1 MKAIRS
7 VGVSFL
13 SGKIQLAELEQK
25 RKATVLALG
34 ESESS
39 VNFAKEGGT
48 ISAEHPLLKKFAS
61 ELGALLK
68 QHNVEA
74 QQIAFT
80 LPPDPMFINIIPVD
94 ASIPQIEI
102 PEYLQWEL
110 EQYLPGAS
118 IKDYILDSHG
128 LPVEETNAQ
137 QTFMVAVR
145 RGMVSFLHKVAVSLK
160 MKLSLVDVD
169 QFSTEKTLIINYPE
183 ILDYN
188 IVLIG
193 LRENGIDASV
203 IHNGEMA
210 DYRAF
215 QYNGDK
221 YPMKPILQYLKYLKQ
236 KDNSTPAAV
245 LLHGLD
251 ISKDFVLSLRQETGI
266 KQTVA
271 LNAFRKIKP
280 SKKLPVPL
288 VRESHKFAAAIG
300 LALRVK

>member
-39 VNFAKEGGT
+39 VNFAEEGET
-48 ISAEHPLLKKFAS
+48 ISADSPKLRKFAS

-68 QHNVEA
+68 QHDVEA
-74 QQIAFT
+74 RQIAFT
-80 LPPDPMFINIIPVD
+80 LPPDPMFINILPIDSSV
-94 ASIPQIEI
+94 SKTEL

-110 EQYLPGAS
+110 NQYLPGVS
-118 IKDYILDSHG
+118 VKDYILDSHG
-128 LPVEETNAQ
+128 LPVEETHAQ

-169 QFSTEKTLIINYPE
+169 QFSTEKTLILNYPE
-183 ILDYN
+183 ILEFD

-215 QYNGDK
+215 QYNGEK
-221 YPMKPILQYLKYLKQ
+221 NSMKPILQYLKYLKQ
-236 KDNSTPAAV
+236 KTNSTPAAV

-251 ISKDFVLSLRQETGI
+251 ISKDLVVSLRQETGI
-266 KQTVA
+266 KQTLP

-280 SKKLPVPL
+280 SKYLPASL
-288 VRESHKFAAAIG
+288 VKESHKFAAAIG

>member
-39 VNFAKEGGT
+39 VNFAEEGGT
-48 ISAEHPLLKKFAS
+48 ISAEHPKLRKFTS

-68 QHNVEA
+68 QLDVEA

-94 ASIPQIEI
+94 ASMSKAELPK
-102 PEYLQWEL
+102 YLQWEL
-110 EQYLPGAS
+110 EQYVPGAS

-128 LPVEETNAQ
+128 LPIEETDAR

-145 RGMVSFLHKVAVSLK
+145 RGMVSFLHKAAVSLK
-160 MKLSLVDVD
+160 LKLSLVDVD
-169 QFSTEKTLIINYPE
+169 QFSTEKTLITNYPE
-183 ILDYN
+183 ILDHD

-221 YPMKPILQYLKYLKQ
+221 HPTKPILGYLKYLKQ
-236 KDNSTPAAV
+236 KNNSTPAAV

-251 ISKDFVLSLRQETGI
+251 INKDFVLSLRQETGI

-271 LNAFRKIKP
+271 LNSLRKIKA
-280 SKKLPVPL
+280 SKYLPPQL
-288 VRESHKFAAAIG
+288 VKESHKFAAAIG

>member
-13 SGKIQLAELEQK
+13 SGKIQVAELEQK
-25 RKATVLALG
+25 RKVTVLALG
-34 ESESS
+34 EGMSS
-39 VNFAKEGGT
+39 VNFAEEGGT
-48 ISAEHPLLKKFAS
+48 ISADHPQLRKFAS
-61 ELGALLK
+61 ELGTLLR
-68 QHNVEA
+68 QHEIEA

-80 LPPDPMFINIIPVD
+80 LPPDPMFINILPVD
-94 ASIPQIEI
+94 SSITKTELPK
-102 PEYLQWEL
+102 YLQWEL
-110 EQYLPGAS
+110 EQYVPGVS

-128 LPVEETNAQ
+128 LPVEDTNAQ

-145 RGMVSFLHKVAVSLK
+145 RGMVSFLQKVAVSLK

-169 QFSTEKTLIINYPE
+169 QFSTEKTLIMNYPE
-183 ILDYN
+183 ILEYD

-193 LRENGIDASV
+193 LRANGIDASV

-215 QYNGDK
+215 QYNGEK
-221 YPMKPILQYLKYLKQ
+221 NPTKPILQYLKYLKQ

-251 ISKDFVLSLRQETGI
+251 ISKEFVLSLRQETGI

-280 SKKLPVPL
+280 SKQVPATL
-288 VRESHKFAAAIG
+288 IKESHKFAAAIG

>member
-39 VNFAKEGGT
+39 VNFAEEGGT
-48 ISAEHPLLKKFAS
+48 ISADHPQLRKFAG

-68 QHNVEA
+68 QLNVEA

-94 ASIPQIEI
+94 VSIPQTEI
-102 PEYLQWEL
+102 SKYLQWEL
-110 EQYLPGAS
+110 EQYLPGVS

-128 LPVEETNAQ
+128 LPVEETHAQ

-160 MKLSLVDVD
+160 LKLSLVDVD
-169 QFSTEKTLIINYPE
+169 QFSTEKTLITNYPE
-183 ILDYN
+183 ILEHD

-193 LRENGIDASV
+193 LRANGIDASV
-203 IHNGEMA
+203 IHNGEIA

-221 YPMKPILQYLKYLKQ
+221 HPTKPILQYLKYLKQ

-266 KQTVA
+266 KQTLA

-280 SKKLPVPL
+280 SKKIPAQL
-288 VRESHKFAAAIG
+288 VKESHKFAAAIG

>member
-13 SGKIQLAELEQK
+13 SGKIQFAELEQK
-25 RKATVLALG
+25 QKATVLALG

-39 VNFAKEGGT
+39 VNFAEEGGT
-48 ISAEHPLLKKFAS
+48 ISAEHPQLRKFAG
-61 ELGALLK
+61 ELGALLQ
-68 QHNVEA
+68 QHDVEA

-80 LPPDPMFINIIPVD
+80 LPPDPMFINIIPID
-94 ASIPQIEI
+94 SSISQAELPK
-102 PEYLQWEL
+102 YLQWEL
-110 EQYLPGAS
+110 EQYVPGAS
-118 IKDYILDSHG
+118 IKDYIIDSHG
-128 LPVEETNAQ
+128 LPAEKTSAQ

-145 RGMVSFLHKVAVSLK
+145 RGMVSFMQKVSGLLK
-160 MKLSLVDVD
+160 LKLSLVDVD

-183 ILDYN
+183 ILKHD

-193 LRENGIDASV
+193 LRANGIDASV

-210 DYRAF
+210 DYRMF

-221 YPMKPILQYLKYLKQ
+221 HPTKPILLYLKYLKQ
-236 KDNSTPAAV
+236 KNSSTPAAV

-251 ISKDFVLSLRQETGI
+251 ISKGFVLSLRQETGI

-271 LNAFRKIKP
+271 LNAFRKITP
-280 SKKLPVPL
+280 SKKLPAAL
-288 VRESHKFAAAIG
+288 LKESHKFAAAIG